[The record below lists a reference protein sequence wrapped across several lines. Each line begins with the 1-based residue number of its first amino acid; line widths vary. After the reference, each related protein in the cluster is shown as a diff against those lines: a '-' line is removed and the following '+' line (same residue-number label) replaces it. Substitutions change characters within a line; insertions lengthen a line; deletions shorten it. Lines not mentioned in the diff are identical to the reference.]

1 MLAMA
6 GKALSLSVVSQD
18 ICSSE
23 VFDER
28 DPPITARPKNHC
40 NYLFGGWLFYNTF
53 LPLLD
58 GRDHKVQDK
67 HFGWNFYSG

>member
-18 ICSSE
+18 ICISE

-28 DPPITARPKNHC
+28 DPPITARPRNHYI
-40 NYLFGGWLFYNTF
+40 YLFDRWLFFNTL

-58 GRDHKVQDK
+58 RRGHKVLDK
-67 HFGWNFYSG
+67 